1 MQVTIDK
8 AGRIVLPKPLR
19 DHLRLNPGDTL
30 ELAVEGE
37 QVKLSPRRIAP
48 PLQKER
54 GVWVFRTGEPLRA
67 EEVRQTLTAVR
78 EQRAR
83 RHAGGN
89 W

>member
-8 AGRIVLPKPLR
+8 AGRIVLPKALR

-37 QVKLSPRRIAP
+37 QVKLSPRRTTP
-48 PLQKER
+48 PLQRER
-54 GVWVFRTGEPLRA
+54 GVWVFRVGEPLST
-67 EEVRQTLTAVR
+67 EDVRQTLAAVR

-83 RHAGGN
+83 RHSGGS